1 MSNLWSGSMCWAA
14 VLALLTSQATAN
26 NATSVSE
33 QGHWDVS
40 LNTTHIDLMPGLD
53 TWDDLAF
60 TSLQQEPWFSDYN
73 GTMDTILWEKLA
85 VLDIASGTLCQNTD
99 GCMDDIATHYQNMCD
114 AVSQEP
120 PAVEKRFFTSTSGSM
135 PRGT

>member
-1 MSNLWSGSMCWAA
+1 MSNLWSGSMCWAV

-26 NATSVSE
+26 NAIVTSVSE

-40 LNTTHIDLMPGLD
+40 LNITHIDLMPELD

-73 GTMDTILWEKLA
+73 GTMDTIL
-85 VLDIASGTLCQNTD
+85 
-99 GCMDDIATHYQNMCD
+99 
-114 AVSQEP
+114 
-120 PAVEKRFFTSTSGSM
+120 
-135 PRGT
+135 